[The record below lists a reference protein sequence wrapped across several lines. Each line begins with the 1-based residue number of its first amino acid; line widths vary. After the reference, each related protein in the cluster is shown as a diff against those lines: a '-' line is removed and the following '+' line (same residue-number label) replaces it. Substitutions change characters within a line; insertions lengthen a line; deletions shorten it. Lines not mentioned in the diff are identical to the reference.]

1 MNPADF
7 NTAAAIVQHQLTEAL
22 PHLSPLIVKFVAPT
36 LQIRTRQPQENPAH
50 LRAITQALRNC
61 PEGLSRLPIQ
71 TVTIYG
77 MQGDR
82 TILWKRSIPLATVL
96 NQQAEK
102 DNRDPFSFNNQWIN
116 RAAFPIAFLFGLLA
130 HWTGFD
136 RLLFGV
142 RLWIHEVGHATVA
155 WFSGHHATPLPFGWT
170 NVGEERS
177 VMVYGLF
184 ALLWGLLGWVGWKEG
199 KRVSMGIAAIALV
212 IQFWMT
218 WLMPESGF
226 ETWLAFGGVGGEFVL
241 STLLL
246 VAFYIPLPDRW
257 QWEFWRYPTLGLAAS
272 TFVGAFSFWHQVKRG
287 TADIPWGSLL
297 GGDGDAG
304 GDMNRLSDAGWSDL
318 HIVQTY
324 TSLGNLC
331 LWILIGIYVLRLVKL
346 ERLGRK
352 Y

>member
-22 PHLSPLIVKFVAPT
+22 PRLGSITVKFVAPT
-36 LQIRTRQPQENPAH
+36 LQIRIGQPQETPA
-50 LRAITQALRNC
+50 LIRSITTALRDR
-61 PEGLSRLPIQ
+61 PDGLSRLPVQ

-82 TILWKRSIPLATVL
+82 TILWKRSIALAAVL
-96 NQQAEK
+96 NQQAER
-102 DNRDPFSFNNQWIN
+102 DNHDPFSFNNQFIN
-116 RAAFPIAFLFGLLA
+116 RAAFPIAFFFGIMA
-130 HWTGFD
+130 QWTGFD

-155 WFSGHHATPLPFGWT
+155 WFWGHQATPLPFGWT

-177 VMVYGLF
+177 VIVYGCF
-184 ALLWGLLGWVGWKEG
+184 ALLWGLLGWVSWKEG
-199 KRVSMGIAAIALV
+199 KRVAMGVAAIALV
-212 IQFWMT
+212 LQFWLT

-241 STLLL
+241 STVLM
-246 VAFYIPLPDRW
+246 VAFYSPLPDRW
-257 QWEFWRYPTLGLAAS
+257 RWDFWRYPTLGLAAS
-272 TFVGAFSFWHQVKRG
+272 TFVGTFSFWHQVKRG

-297 GGDGDAG
+297 GGEGDAG
-304 GDMNRLSDAGWSDL
+304 GDMNRLSDVGWSDL
-318 HIVQTY
+318 RIVQTY

-331 LWILIGIYVLRLVKL
+331 LWILIGVYVFRLVQL
-346 ERLGRK
+346 ARLGRK